1 MARISRFTPWQTP
14 REQLEAIFV
23 AREPMPDDLVARS
36 LQILQSRSR
45 VHTLVVGPRGSGKTH
60 LLALLYYRLRD
71 AIKGGAKLQLAR
83 LPEDP
88 ITIVSYTRLLAAIIK
103 SIKPDRTTE
112 LNPDGLEFEIEK
124 IAEES
129 GSIVVLIENLDEV
142 FNQIGID
149 GQRKLRHYLQTSDS
163 LLLMATTSVLDR
175 SINRQNSPFY
185 SFFSIMSLQP
195 FTEIQALEML
205 KNVAKAK
212 GDEDLIHY
220 LEQDR
225 VAKRLKLVSKI
236 AGSHPRIWSIF
247 SDVMTPGSLQNIA
260 ELLYESFDDLTPYY
274 RDRLMSLN
282 PQQRLVVSELTEANH
297 PLHVQDIAER
307 LQLGERSVARTISEL
322 KTDGWIVVVTAP
334 WADLLDGR
342 RTYYELQEPLVRLAF
357 QAKEAI
363 NSPIDL
369 IVNFLSVWFDPEEI
383 TSWGGSGMAKDYL
396 EQVTNNFESDSALR
410 LTRRLTKLPS
420 SKASDVTLLGEVDDA
435 LASLQSGSAQLIMTL
450 PGQVRAVLEQQWFE
464 HEEEGNNGFALIR
477 RDLHRAA
484 MEYMGWVPTEPESS
498 EWVARGE
505 NLAGVS
511 GTDEDLAIWSEW
523 LARAWLLTEADAAA
537 LLIADDEWRLA
548 SRCNLGRAYW
558 SAGCFT
564 EARKLNEMVFV
575 ESIRVF
581 GDDHPGT
588 LVAKNNLAVYY
599 RSVGRY
605 DEAIKLHE
613 QTLADRIRIL
623 GEDHPDTLGSRQ
635 NLAADYYSVGRYD
648 EAIKLAEQTLAD
660 HIRILGEDHP
670 DTLDSLQDLAV
681 VYGSAG
687 RFEEAIKLNEKTLA
701 DRIRILGENH
711 PDTLRLRNN
720 LALDYR
726 SAGRFDEAIKLQEQ
740 TLRDLI
746 RILGEDHPDTLAS
759 RQNLAVAYRSAGR
772 YDEAIELGGQTLA
785 DFIRILGEDH
795 PNTHRTRS
803 NLAEAYRL
811 AGRIDEAN

>member
-23 AREPMPDDLVARS
+23 AREPMLHDLVTRS
-36 LQILQSRSR
+36 LQILESRSR

-60 LLALLYYRLRD
+60 LLALLYYRLQD
-71 AIKGGAKLQLAR
+71 AIEGGAQLQLAR

-88 ITIVSYTRLLAAIIK
+88 FTIVSYPRLLAAIIK
-103 SIKPDRTTE
+103 SIKPDRATE
-112 LNPDGLEFEIEK
+112 LNPDGLEFDLEK

-129 GSIVVLIENLDEV
+129 GPIVVLIENLDEV
-142 FNQIGID
+142 FNQIGSD

-185 SFFSIMSLQP
+185 SFFSVMSLQP

-212 GDEDLIHY
+212 GDEDLIRY

-225 VAKRLKLVSKI
+225 VVKRLKIVSKI

-282 PQQRLVVSELTEANH
+282 PQQRLVVSELAEANH
-297 PLHVQDIAER
+297 PLHVQEIAER

-322 KTDGWIVVVTAP
+322 KTDGWIVAVTTP

-369 IVNFLSVWFDPEEI
+369 IVNFLSIWFDPEEI
-383 TSWGGSGMAKDYL
+383 ASWGGSDMVMDYL
-396 EQVTNNFESDSALR
+396 EQVTNSFESDPALR

-420 SKASDVTLLGEVDDA
+420 SKASDVALLGEVDDA
-435 LASLQSGSAQLIMTL
+435 LASLQSGSAQLIMAL
-450 PGQVRAVLEQQWFE
+450 PGQVRAVLEQQWSE
-464 HEEEGNNGFALIR
+464 HEEEGSNGFALIR

-505 NLAGVS
+505 NLAGAS

-523 LARAWLLTEADAAA
+523 LARAWLFSEADAAA

-558 SAGCFT
+558 SAGRYT
-564 EARKLNEMVFV
+564 EALELNEMVFV
-575 ESIRVF
+575 ESTRIL
-581 GDDHPGT
+581 GDDHPDT
-588 LVAKNNLAVYY
+588 LVAKSNLAVYY

-623 GEDHPDTLGSRQ
+623 GEDHPDTLTSRQ
-635 NLAADYYSVGRYD
+635 NLSIVYNSVGRYD
-648 EAIKLAEQTLAD
+648 EAIKLNEQTLDDRIRLLGEDHPNTLGSQQNLALVYNSVGRYDEAIKLNEQTLAD
-660 HIRILGEDHP
+660 RIRILGEDHP
-670 DTLDSLQDLAV
+670 DTLRS
-681 VYGSAG
+681 
-687 RFEEAIKLNEKTLA
+687 
-701 DRIRILGENH
+701 
-711 PDTLRLRNN
+711 RNN
-720 LALDYR
+720 LAQNYE
-726 SAGRFDEAIKLQEQ
+726 SAGRSDEAIKLQEQ
-740 TLRDLI
+740 TLEDFI
-746 RILGEDHPDTLAS
+746 RILGEDHPDTLRS
-759 RQNLAVAYRSAGR
+759 RN
-772 YDEAIELGGQTLA
+772 
-785 DFIRILGEDH
+785 
-795 PNTHRTRS
+795 

-811 AGRIDEAN
+811 AGRIDEANQLTQG